1 MTDNAIA
8 VITGASS
15 GIGFELAAIAAGEG
29 YDLVIVADEP
39 EIRAA
44 AVRLGS
50 HGGRVDAVET
60 DLATVDGVDRLMTA
74 IGERPVAILCANAGT
89 ATGGAFLDQQADE
102 WRHAIDT
109 NISGTVDLLQR
120 ILLRMVAARRGRV
133 LVTGSIAGFVPGSF
147 NAVYNATKAFVNNF
161 CEALRDELRDC
172 EGIRLST
179 LMPGATDTEFFAR
192 AGMCDTSVG
201 SDPNKA
207 DPAKVA
213 RDGWDAMMKGKA
225 DVVSGWVNKAAVTA
239 ARVTPPSILA
249 AAHRAM
255 AEPGSGEG

>member
-15 GIGFELAAIAAGEG
+15 GIGFELAAIAAEEG

-39 EIRAA
+39 AIRAA

-50 HGGRVDAVET
+50 HGGRVDAVEA
-60 DLATVDGVDRLMTA
+60 DLATAPGVDRLMA
-74 IGERPVAILCANAGT
+74 AVGDRPVAILCANAGT
-89 ATGGAFLDQQADE
+89 GTGGAFLDQQPDQ

-120 ILLRMVAARRGRV
+120 MLSRMVAAGRGRV

-161 CEALRDELRDC
+161 CDALRDELRECD
-172 EGIRLST
+172 GITLST

-201 SDPNKA
+201 SDPSKA

-213 RDGWDAMMKGKA
+213 RDGWDAMMQGKA
-225 DVVSGWVNKAAVTA
+225 DVVSGWLNKAAVTA
-239 ARVTPPSILA
+239 ARVTPPSVLA
-249 AAHRAM
+249 ARHRAM
-255 AEPGSGEG
+255 AEPGTAED

>member
-1 MTDNAIA
+1 MTESPIA

-15 GIGFELAAIAAGEG
+15 GIGYELAAIAAGEG
-29 YDLVIVADEP
+29 YDLVIVADEVAI
-39 EIRAA
+39 EEAA
-44 AVRLGS
+44 ARLAGQ
-50 HGGRVDAVET
+50 GGRVDAVDA
-60 DLATVDGVDRLMTA
+60 DLATPQGVDRLMAA
-74 IGERPVAILCANAGT
+74 IGDRPVAILCANAGT
-89 ATGGAFLDQQADE
+89 GTGGAFLDQQPGQ

-109 NISGTVDLLQR
+109 NIGGTVDLLQR
-120 ILLRMVAARRGRV
+120 VLSRMVAEGRGRV
-133 LVTGSIAGFVPGSF
+133 LVTGSIAGFVPGSY

-161 CEALRDELRDC
+161 CEALRDELRDHA
-172 EGIRLST
+172 GISLTT

-192 AGMCDTSVG
+192 AGMCDTAVG

-225 DVVSGWVNKAAVTA
+225 DVVSGWMNKAAVTA
-239 ARVTPPSILA
+239 ARVTPPSVLA

>member
-15 GIGFELAAIAAGEG
+15 GIGYELAAIAAGDG

-39 EIRAA
+39 DIETAA
-44 AVRLGS
+44 ARLGEQGS
-50 HGGRVDAVET
+50 RIDAVDA
-60 DLATVDGVDRLMTA
+60 DLATTKGIDRLMVA
-74 IGERPVAILCANAGT
+74 IGDRPVAILCANAGT
-89 ATGGAFLDQQADE
+89 GTGGAFLDQQPGM

-109 NISGTVDLLQR
+109 NICGTLDLLQR
-120 ILLRMVAARRGRV
+120 ILPRMVAAGQGKV

-161 CEALRDELRDC
+161 CDALRDELRDHA
-172 EGIRLST
+172 GVTLTT

-225 DVVSGWVNKAAVTA
+225 DVVSGWLNKATVTA
-239 ARVTPPSILA
+239 ARVTPPSVLA
-249 AAHRAM
+249 ARHRAM
-255 AEPGSGEG
+255 AEPGSGDN

>member
-15 GIGFELAAIAAGEG
+15 GIGYELAAIAAGDG

-39 EIRAA
+39 GIEAA
-44 AVRLGS
+44 AARLGRQGS
-50 HGGRVDAVET
+50 RIDAVEA
-60 DLATVDGVDRLMTA
+60 DLATTQGVDRLLAA
-74 IGERPVAILCANAGT
+74 IGDRPVAILCANAGT
-89 ATGGAFLDQQADE
+89 GTGGAFLDQDSSM

-109 NISGTVDLLQR
+109 NISGTLDLLQR
-120 ILLRMVAARRGRV
+120 ILPRMVAARRGRV

-161 CEALRDELRDC
+161 CDALRDELRDQ
-172 EGIRLST
+172 GGVSLTT
-179 LMPGATDTEFFAR
+179 LMPGATDTDFFAR
-192 AGMCDTSVG
+192 AGMCDTAVG
-201 SDPNKA
+201 ADPHKA
-207 DPAKVA
+207 DPARVA

-225 DVVSGWVNKAAVTA
+225 DVISGWMNKAAVTA

-249 AAHRAM
+249 TAHRAM
-255 AEPGSGEG
+255 AEPGSGAG